1 MMVLKIS
8 IAMLL
13 CGLVAFSN
21 AYPPKMGYDARK
33 LQAAERYSPEADS
46 AYMNGYLSESQGASM
61 DGYAPKPQAASM
73 DRYPPKAK
81 SASMDRYPPKAKSAY
96 MDRYLPKP
104 LPDAA
109 RMEAIPISDFFAFG
123 FNEGDSSLPPND
135 DGSSGQISVSPFP
148 FYARTITS
156 LWVSEESE
164 CRVYKLFFIMLQLH
178 VLRNIII

>member
-1 MMVLKIS
+1 
-8 IAMLL
+8 MLL

-33 LQAAERYSPEADS
+33 LQAAEHYSPEADS

-81 SASMDRYPPKAKSAY
+81 SAY

-109 RMEAIPISDFFAFG
+109 RMEAIPISDFYAFG
-123 FNEGDSSLPPND
+123 FNEGDSCLPPND
-135 DGSSGQISVSPFP
+135 DGSSGQIFVSPFP

-156 LWVSEESE
+156 LWVMKNLNAE
-164 CRVYKLFFIMLQLH
+164 YIIFFYNAATTC
-178 VLRNIII
+178 VA